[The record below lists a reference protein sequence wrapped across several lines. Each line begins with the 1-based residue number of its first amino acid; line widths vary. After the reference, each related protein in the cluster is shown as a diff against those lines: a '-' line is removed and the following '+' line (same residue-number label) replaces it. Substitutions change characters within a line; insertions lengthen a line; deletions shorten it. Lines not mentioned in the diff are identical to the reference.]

1 MRLEPLLLLL
11 LLPSPLRHVD
21 WLGGCWSV
29 GGVVLIVAVVAV
41 VVVVVEMV
49 EVNQVIV
56 VAKTKNK

>member
-1 MRLEPLLLLL
+1 MSRLEPLLLLL
-11 LLPSPLRHVD
+11 LLLPSPLQHVD

-29 GGVVLIVAVVAV
+29 GGVVLIVAAVAV

-49 EVNQVIV
+49 EVIV